1 MSIRSALIALFVVIG
16 MAGSLSADIGPG
28 PRPRPPGGPMN
39 QGNNQ
44 NAGGAAVAGG
54 MMCLIFGVAA
64 VVGIGIKIWIIIF
77 IVTDA
82 KKRGMDP
89 TVWVLVEIFAGML
102 LGLIIYLCVREPLLT
117 ERQRR
122 RREHEEWEEDE
133 LDRPRRSRRM
143 RDRND
148 EYDDRDE
155 DYRR

>member
-16 MAGSLSADIGPG
+16 MAGSLTADIGPG
-28 PRPRPPGGPMN
+28 RGPRPPGGPVN

-44 NAGGAAVAGG
+44 NAGGAALAGG
-54 MMCLIFGVAA
+54 MMCLIIGVAA
-64 VVGIGIKIWIIIF
+64 VVGIGVKIWILIF

-89 TVWVLVEIFAGML
+89 TLYVILEIFVGIV
-102 LGLIIYLCVREPLLT
+102 GLIVYLCSREPLLS

-122 RREHEEWEEDE
+122 RREYEAEEEDE
-133 LDRPRRSRRM
+133 LDRPRRSRRI
-143 RDRND
+143 RDRDD
-148 EYDDRDE
+148 EYDDRHD

>member
-1 MSIRSALIALFVVIG
+1 MSIRSALIALFVLIG
-16 MAGSLSADIGPG
+16 MTGSLTADIGPG
-28 PRPRPPGGPMN
+28 PRPRPPGGPVN

-54 MMCLIFGVAA
+54 MMCLIFGVVA
-64 VVGIGIKIWIIIF
+64 VVGIGVKIWILIF

-89 TVWVLVEIFAGML
+89 TMYVILEIFVGIV
-102 LGLIIYLCVREPLLT
+102 GLIVYLCVREPLLT

-122 RREHEEWEEDE
+122 RRDYEAEEEDE

-143 RDRND
+143 RDRDD